1 MISTQDPLIWRS
13 EREIRTTVMSDPRE
27 TELKLDVEASDIT
40 RLREHPL
47 LAGDWTE
54 TELTSVYYDTP
65 DGRLREAG
73 YTLRVRQDGDRHT
86 QTVKA
91 RGGGGVGL
99 FDRPEWESDIAG
111 PNPEPASFAGT
122 PIAKLLDGAAELSPL
137 YSSTVTRSVR
147 RLADT
152 GPAGS
157 RIEVAL
163 DRGRVW
169 APDDRV
175 SPISELELELTGG
188 APAALFD
195 LARSLG
201 ADVPLRLGAL
211 SKFERGDALI
221 RGRLGR
227 AVKADPVPLDPE
239 MNAAQA
245 FQAVAFA
252 CLRQMRL
259 NETVLL
265 SRRDVEALHQ
275 LRVSLRRL
283 RSAFSLFGSVIEDR
297 RIPALKAELKRQ
309 SEPFGHARNLDV
321 YLGKTL
327 PRERERRPD
336 ETGLLIL
343 ERHLETERAAA
354 HEAVRAVLESH
365 AWRDLLLDLVA
376 WIEAGP
382 WLGPDNPNADLRD
395 GAAPTFATAELE
407 RRRRQ
412 VKKRGRHL
420 ADLDPE
426 ARHGVRIAAKKL
438 RYGAE
443 FFAALYDGKK
453 AAKRHTHFVEALADL
468 QDHLGDLND
477 IATAHT
483 LAAELA
489 RGAPEGAVFAAG
501 LATADNEARTGRLLA
516 EAAKA
521 HEALIDIRPFWR

>member
-1 MISTQDPLIWRS
+1 MS
-13 EREIRTTVMSDPRE
+13 EPRE
-27 TELKLDVEASDIT
+27 TELKLDVEASDLA

-73 YTLRVRQDGDRHT
+73 YTLRVRQDGDRHI

-91 RGGGGVGL
+91 RGPAAAGL
-99 FDRPEWESDIAG
+99 FDRPEWEGAVAG
-111 PNPEPASFAGT
+111 PAPEPAFFAGT
-122 PIAKLLDGAAELSPL
+122 PVAEILEGAKDLAPL
-137 YSSTVTRSVR
+137 YTSTVTRSTR
-147 RLADT
+147 RLGDT

-169 APDDRV
+169 GPDDRV

-195 LARSLG
+195 LARALG
-201 ADVPLRLGAL
+201 ADVPLRLGVL
-211 SKFERGDALI
+211 SKFERGDALVA
-221 RGRLGR
+221 GRLGR
-227 AVKADPVPLDPE
+227 AVKAEPVALDPE
-239 MNAAQA
+239 MSAAEA

-265 SRRDVEALHQ
+265 ARRDVEALHQ

-283 RSAFSLFGSVIEDR
+283 RSAFSLFGAVIEDR
-297 RIPALKAELKRQ
+297 RMPAIKAELKRL
-309 SEPFGHARNLDV
+309 SEPFGQARNLDV

-343 ERHLETERAAA
+343 ERHLETERETA
-354 HEAVRAVLESH
+354 HARVRGVLESRE
-365 AWRDLLLDLVA
+365 WRDHLLDLVA

-382 WLGPDNPNADLRD
+382 WLGPDNPNAARRD
-395 GAAPTFATAELE
+395 GPARAFATEELE

-420 ADLDPE
+420 AALDPE
-426 ARHGVRIAAKKL
+426 ARHQVRIAAKKL

-453 AAKRHTHFVEALADL
+453 ATKRHKVFVEALADL

-483 LAAELA
+483 LALDLA

-501 LATADNEARTGRLLA
+501 LATADTEARTGHLLA
-516 EAAKA
+516 EADKA
-521 HEALIDIRPFWR
+521 HGALIDVRPFWR

>member
-1 MISTQDPLIWRS
+1 MS
-13 EREIRTTVMSDPRE
+13 EPRE
-27 TELKLDVEASDIT
+27 TELKLDVEASDIA

-54 TELTSVYYDTP
+54 TELSSTYFDTP

-73 YTLRVRQDGDRHT
+73 YTLRVRQDGDRHI

-91 RGGGGVGL
+91 RGNGGVGL
-99 FDRPEWESDIAG
+99 FDRPEWESDVAG
-111 PNPEPASFAGT
+111 PNPEPAAFAGT
-122 PIAKLLDGAAELSPL
+122 PVAKILDGGADLAPL
-137 YSSTVTRSVR
+137 YTSTVTRSVR
-147 RLADT
+147 CLGET

-169 APDDRV
+169 GPDDRV
-175 SPISELELELTGG
+175 SPVSEIEFELTGG
-188 APAALFD
+188 TPSALFD

-201 ADVPLRLGAL
+201 ADVPLRLGVL

-221 RGRLGR
+221 GGRLGR
-227 AVKADPVPLDPE
+227 AVKAEPVPLDPD
-239 MNAAQA
+239 MTAAQA
-245 FQAVAFA
+245 FQAVALA
-252 CLRQMRL
+252 CLRQTRL

-265 SRRDVEALHQ
+265 ARRDVEALHQ

-283 RSAFSLFGSVIEDR
+283 RSAFSLFGGVIEDR
-297 RIPALKAELKRQ
+297 RMPAIKAEVKRL
-309 SEPFGHARNLDV
+309 SESFGHARNLDV

-336 ETGLLIL
+336 ENGLLIL
-343 ERHLETERAAA
+343 ERHLETERAVA
-354 HEAVRAVLESH
+354 HEAVRAVLESRE
-365 AWRDLLLDLVA
+365 WRDCLLDLVA

-382 WLGPDNPNADLRD
+382 WLGPDNPHAARRD
-395 GAAPTFATAELE
+395 GPAKAFASEELE

-426 ARHGVRIAAKKL
+426 ARHQVRIAAKKL

-443 FFAALYDGKK
+443 FFAALYSGKK
-453 AAKRHTHFVEALADL
+453 ATKRHAAFVEALADL

-501 LATADNEARTGRLLA
+501 MATADTEARSQHLLA

-521 HEALIDIRPFWR
+521 HEALIDVRPFWR

>member
-1 MISTQDPLIWRS
+1 MS
-13 EREIRTTVMSDPRE
+13 EPRE
-27 TELKLDVEASDIT
+27 TELKLDVEASDLA

-65 DGRLREAG
+65 DGSLREAG
-73 YTLRVRQDGDRHT
+73 YTLRVRQDGDRYI

-91 RGGGGVGL
+91 RGGGGAGL

-111 PNPEPASFAGT
+111 PDPDPASFAGT
-122 PIAKLLDGAAELSPL
+122 PVAKLLDGATALRPL

-147 RLADT
+147 CLADT

-175 SPISELELELTGG
+175 SPISEVEFELTGG
-188 APAALFD
+188 TPSALFD
-195 LARSLG
+195 LARTIA
-201 ADVPLRLGAL
+201 ADVPLRLGVL

-221 RGRLGR
+221 KGRLGR
-227 AVKADPVPLDPE
+227 AVKAEPVPLHTE
-239 MNAAQA
+239 MSAAEA

-252 CLRQMRL
+252 CLRQARL

-265 SRRDVEALHQ
+265 ARRDVEALHQ

-297 RIPALKAELKRQ
+297 RMPGIKAELKRL

-336 ETGLLIL
+336 ENGLLIL
-343 ERHLETERAAA
+343 ERHLETERATA
-354 HEAVRAVLESH
+354 HDAVRAVLESR

-382 WLGPDNPNADLRD
+382 WLGPDNPNAALRD
-395 GAAPTFATAELE
+395 GPARAFATAELE

-420 ADLDPE
+420 AALDPE
-426 ARHGVRIAAKKL
+426 ARHRVRIAAKKL

-453 AAKRHTHFVEALADL
+453 AAKRHEVFVEALADL

-483 LAAELA
+483 LAAEFA
-489 RGAPEGAVFAAG
+489 KGAPEGAVFAAG
-501 LATADNEARTGRLLA
+501 LATADSEARTEHLLA
-516 EAAKA
+516 EADTA
-521 HEALIDIRPFWR
+521 HRALIDVRPFWR

>member
-1 MISTQDPLIWRS
+1 MS
-13 EREIRTTVMSDPRE
+13 EPRE
-27 TELKLDVEASDIT
+27 TELKLDVEASDLA

-47 LAGDWTE
+47 LAGEWTE
-54 TELTSVYYDTP
+54 TELTSVYFDTP

-73 YTLRVRQDGDRHT
+73 YTLRVRRDGDRHV

-91 RGGGGVGL
+91 RSKAAAGL
-99 FDRPEWESDIAG
+99 FDRLEWESEVAG
-111 PNPEPASFAGT
+111 PAPEPAAFAGT
-122 PIAKLLDGAAELSPL
+122 PVAKLLDGVEDLTPL
-137 YSSTVTRSVR
+137 YTSTVTRSVR
-147 RLADT
+147 RLADG
-152 GPAGS
+152 GPEGG
-157 RIEVAL
+157 RIEVVL

-169 APDDRV
+169 GPDDRV

-188 APAALFD
+188 SPSALFD

-201 ADVPLRLGAL
+201 ADVPLRLGVL
-211 SKFERGDALI
+211 SKFERGDALLKD
-221 RGRLGR
+221 RLGR
-227 AVKADPVPLDPE
+227 AVKAEPVPLAPE
-239 MNAAQA
+239 MTTAEA
-245 FQAVAFA
+245 FRAVAYA
-252 CLRQMRL
+252 CLRQTRL

-265 SRRDVEALHQ
+265 GRRDVEALHQ

-283 RSAFSLFGSVIEDR
+283 RSAFSLFGAVIEDR
-297 RIPALKAELKRQ
+297 RTPAIKAELKRL

-327 PRERERRPD
+327 PLERERRPD
-336 ETGLLIL
+336 EQGLLIL

-354 HEAVRAVLESH
+354 HDAVRAVLESQE
-365 AWRDLLLDLVA
+365 WRGFLLDLVA

-382 WLGPDNPNADLRD
+382 WLGPDNPQAARRD
-395 GAAPTFATAELE
+395 GPARAFATEELE

-420 ADLDPE
+420 AELDPE
-426 ARHGVRIAAKKL
+426 ARHQVRIAAKKL

-453 AAKRHTHFVEALADL
+453 AAKRHKAFAAALADL

-483 LAAELA
+483 LAIDLA
-489 RGAPEGAVFAAG
+489 KGAPEGAVFAAG
-501 LATADNEARTGRLLA
+501 LATADTEARTERLLA
-516 EAAKA
+516 EAEKA
-521 HEALIDIRPFWR
+521 HEALIDVRPFWR

>member
-1 MISTQDPLIWRS
+1 MS
-13 EREIRTTVMSDPRE
+13 EPRE
-27 TELKLDVEASDIT
+27 TELKLDVEASDLA

-65 DGRLREAG
+65 DSRLREAG
-73 YTLRVRQDGDRHT
+73 YTLRVRRDGDRHL

-91 RGGGGVGL
+91 RGSAAAGL
-99 FDRPEWESDIAG
+99 FDRPEWETAVSG
-111 PNPEPASFAGT
+111 PHPDPAAFAGT
-122 PIAKLLDGAAELSPL
+122 PLADLLGGAEDLAPL
-137 YSSTVTRSVR
+137 YTSSVTRFLR

-163 DRGRVW
+163 DRGRLVT
-169 APDDRV
+169 PDDRV
-175 SPISELELELTGG
+175 SPVSEIELELTGG

-195 LARSLG
+195 LARALA
-201 ADVPLRLGAL
+201 ADVPLRLGVL
-211 SKFERGDALI
+211 SKFERGDALV
-221 RGRLGR
+221 RDRLGR
-227 AVKADPVPLDPE
+227 AAKAEPVPLEPG
-239 MNAAQA
+239 MSASAA
-245 FQAVAFA
+245 FRAVAYA

-265 SRRDVEALHQ
+265 GGRDVEALHQ

-283 RSAFSLFGSVIEDR
+283 RSAFSLFGAVIEDR
-297 RIPALKAELKRQ
+297 RMPGIKAELKRL

-336 ETGLLIL
+336 EGGLLIL
-343 ERHLETERAAA
+343 ERHLETEREAA
-354 HEAVRAVLESH
+354 HAVVRGVLESRE
-365 AWRDLLLDLVA
+365 WRDFLLDLVA
-376 WIEAGP
+376 WIETGP
-382 WLGPDNPNADLRD
+382 WLGPDNPNAALRD
-395 GAAPTFATAELE
+395 GPARAFATEELE

-426 ARHGVRIAAKKL
+426 ERHRVRIAAKKL

-443 FFAALYDGKK
+443 FFAALYAGKGAGEGTGKGTGKGSARK
-453 AAKRHTHFVEALADL
+453 AAKRHAAFVEALADL

-483 LAAELA
+483 LAQDLA
-489 RGAPEGAVFAAG
+489 RGAPAGAVFAAG
-501 LATADNEARTGRLLA
+501 LTTADTEARTRHLLA

-521 HEALIDIRPFWR
+521 HEALVDVRPFWR

>member
-1 MISTQDPLIWRS
+1 MS
-13 EREIRTTVMSDPRE
+13 EPRE
-27 TELKLDVEASDIT
+27 TELKLDVEASDLA

-47 LAGDWTE
+47 LAGTWTE

-73 YTLRVRQDGDRHT
+73 YTLRVRRDGERHI

-91 RGGGGVGL
+91 RGPAAAGL
-99 FDRPEWESDIAG
+99 FDRPEWESDVAG
-111 PNPEPASFAGT
+111 ERPDPASFAGT
-122 PIAKLLDGAAELSPL
+122 PVAALLDGADDLAPL
-137 YSSTVTRSVR
+137 YTSTVTRSVR

-169 APDDRV
+169 GPDDRV
-175 SPISELELELTGG
+175 SPISEIEFELTGG
-188 APAALFD
+188 SPQALFD
-195 LARSLG
+195 LARTLA
-201 ADVPLRLGAL
+201 ADVPLRLGVL
-211 SKFERGDALI
+211 SKFERGDALVA
-221 RGRLGR
+221 GRLGR
-227 AVKADPVPLDPE
+227 AVKAEPVSLTPD
-239 MNAAQA
+239 MTAAKA
-245 FQAVAFA
+245 FQAVAYA

-265 SRRDVEALHQ
+265 ARRDVEALHQ

-283 RSAFSLFGSVIEDR
+283 RSAFSLFGAVIEDR
-297 RIPALKAELKRQ
+297 RVPGIKAELKRLI
-309 SEPFGHARNLDV
+309 EPFGHARNLDV

-336 ETGLLIL
+336 EPGLLIL

-354 HEAVRAVLESH
+354 HDAVRAVLESR
-365 AWRDLLLDLVA
+365 AWRDFLLDLVA
-376 WIEAGP
+376 WIESGP
-382 WLGPDNPNADLRD
+382 WLGPDNAGAARRD
-395 GAAPTFATAELE
+395 GPARAFATEELE

-426 ARHGVRIAAKKL
+426 ARHRVRIAAKKL

-443 FFAALYDGKK
+443 FFAALYDGRK
-453 AAKRHTHFVEALADL
+453 AAKRHKVFVEALADL

-501 LATADNEARTGRLLA
+501 MATADTEARSRHLLA
-516 EAAKA
+516 AADTA
-521 HEALIDIRPFWR
+521 HEALIDVRPFWR